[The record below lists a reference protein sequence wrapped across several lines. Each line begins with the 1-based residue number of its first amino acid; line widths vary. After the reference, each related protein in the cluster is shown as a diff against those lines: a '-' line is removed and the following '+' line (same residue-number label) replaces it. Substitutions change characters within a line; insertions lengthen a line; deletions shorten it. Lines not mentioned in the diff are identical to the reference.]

1 MATPAIEFADVT
13 KVYQRRF
20 AGGQVPALANVVFC
34 SGSRRSL
41 CLPGAKRRGQDNQ
54 HEYPDGIHLR

>member
-20 AGGQVPALANVVFC
+20 GGTRMAALADVSFEVGRGE
-34 SGSRRSL
+34 GSQRS
-41 CLPGAKRRGQDNQ
+41 GQDNQ
-54 HEYPDGIHLR
+54 HEYLDGVHPR